1 MSVTLINNTRR
12 MKVFTLAHK
21 WYCDARG
28 ACACKVV
35 PGKEERRI
43 AGSLTI
49 PAGGIVENLPDAV
62 LEVPDIKAAV
72 TSGVLTV
79 RRERSR
85 RRRRAIAGKSKSSK
99 TSKRSKK

>member
-21 WYCDARG
+21 WYCEARG

-49 PAGGIVENLPDAV
+49 PAGGIVENLSDAV
-62 LEVPDIKAAV
+62 LEVPDVKTAV
-72 TSGVLTV
+72 ASGALTV
-79 RRERSR
+79 RRVRSR
-85 RRRRAIAGKSKSSK
+85 RSRRVAPGKSKPTKS
-99 TSKRSKK
+99 SKRSKK